1 MLGVDSLFSTIITT
15 SLLEHL
21 QRHPVA
27 LCESS
32 KKHSDTHT
40 INITEVA
47 TAHNINSHTFCPS
60 KTSAKHMVAIFFLQ
74 INIIGINMRK
84 NDAYFTKVFWQ
95 NLSKRIFQRAIFWQ
109 FLVVGWQRRSRN
121 GNIMAGITMWMAQP
135 YRNRERK
142 RTLGAKL
149 LCVPPVLSFTYYYE

>member
-1 MLGVDSLFSTIITT
+1 MIRKKSTSKRVKKGMLGVDSLFSTIITT

-60 KTSAKHMVAIFFLQ
+60 KKSAKHMVAIFFLQ

-84 NDAYFTKVFWQ
+84 KWCILYKSVLAKFIQKNFLACNF
-95 NLSKRIFQRAIFWQ
+95 LAISG
-109 FLVVGWQRRSRN
+109 GWV
-121 GNIMAGITMWMAQP
+121 AA
-135 YRNRERK
+135 E
-142 RTLGAKL
+142 
-149 LCVPPVLSFTYYYE
+149 E